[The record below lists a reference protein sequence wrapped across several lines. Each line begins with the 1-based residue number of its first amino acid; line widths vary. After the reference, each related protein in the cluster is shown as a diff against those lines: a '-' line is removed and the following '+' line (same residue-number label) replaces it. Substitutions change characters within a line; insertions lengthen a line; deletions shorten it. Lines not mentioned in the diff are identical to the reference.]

1 MLQEES
7 SILFEGGKKMSLL
20 EERQKRIDE
29 TIALREPDRVP
40 ITATGQCYPVYN
52 AGYTVAEVVYDFSK
66 YAESLIKYL
75 TQYEPDAAGGGI
87 TIPGYGPIMEIIR
100 PKNLVWPGAPDGRIS
115 VNSTQQFIEFP
126 ILQEEDMDFFMED
139 YTGWLLSKG
148 YPAASGLFEPIA
160 KWDFA
165 GQIIETHFNRLIA
178 MLSTPEAKE
187 MMQNIWKA
195 SDMFDEVGKKNME
208 LHEKYLEMGF
218 PVTGGGMAL
227 VPFDAYSDFYRGTLD
242 TMMDMYERPD
252 VIMRFIDRNI
262 EYVLKDITE
271 QAKHAPGKW
280 VFMPLHKGMDT
291 FLTEQQ
297 YKDYYWKYLQRM
309 INHIIDVGMIPYVY
323 TEGPYNSR
331 IKHLTEV
338 PKGKVVYSFEEVDP
352 VYAKQQLGE
361 TACIQG
367 VFPIYL
373 LHYGT
378 KQQVV
383 DEAKRLIDIL
393 APGGG
398 YIFST
403 GAGYD
408 HAKPENVEAM
418 FDTVKTYGKR

>member
-1 MLQEES
+1 
-7 SILFEGGKKMSLL
+7 MSLL
-20 EERQKRIDE
+20 EERQKRIDDA
-29 TIALREPDRVP
+29 IALREPDRVP
-40 ITATGQCYPVYN
+40 ITAAGQCYPVYN
-52 AGYTVAEVVYDFSK
+52 AGYTVADVVYDFDK
-66 YAESLIKYL
+66 YAESIIKYL
-75 TQYEPDAAGGGI
+75 TTYEPDAAGGGI
-87 TIPGYGPIMEIIR
+87 TIPGQGPVYELIR

-115 VNSTQQFIEFP
+115 VNSTQQFIEYP
-126 ILQEEDMDFFMED
+126 VLLEEDMDFFMED

-148 YPAASGLFEPIA
+148 YPAVSGLFEPIA
-160 KWDFA
+160 DWNFA
-165 GQIIETHFNRLIA
+165 SHIVDAYSNRLLG
-178 MLSTPEAKE
+178 MLSTPAARE
-187 MMQNIWKA
+187 MIQAIWKA
-195 SDMFDEVGKKNME
+195 SDMLEELGLKHME
-208 LHEKYLEMGF
+208 LNKKYNEMGF

-227 VPFDAYSDFYRGTLD
+227 TPFDAYSDFYRGTLD
-242 TMMDMYERPD
+242 SMMDLYEHPD
-252 VIMRFIDRNI
+252 VILRFIDRNI
-262 EYVLKDITE
+262 EYVLQSITE
-271 QAKHAPGKW
+271 QSKFAPGKW
-280 VFMPLHKGMDT
+280 VFMPLHKGMDS

-297 YKDYYWKYLQRM
+297 YKDYYWRHLQMM
-309 INHIIDVGMIPYVY
+309 INHIIDVGMVPFVY

-367 VFPIYL
+367 VFPVYL

-378 KQQVV
+378 KQQVI

>member
-1 MLQEES
+1 MT
-7 SILFEGGKKMSLL
+7 LL
-20 EERQKRIDE
+20 EERQGRIDDA
-29 TIALREPDRVP
+29 IALREPDRVP
-40 ITATGQCYPVYN
+40 ITAAGQCYPVYN
-52 AGYTVAEVVYDFSK
+52 AGYTVADAVYDFDK
-66 YAESLIKYL
+66 YADSVIKY
-75 TQYEPDAAGGGI
+75 TAQYEPDAAGGGI
-87 TIPGYGPIMEIIR
+87 TIPGHGPVMELIR
-100 PKNLVWPGAPDGRIS
+100 PKNLVWPGAPDKRIS
-115 VNSTQQFIEFP
+115 VNSTQQFIEYP
-126 ILQEEDMDFFMED
+126 VLLEEDMDLFMKD
-139 YTGWLLSKG
+139 YTGWLITKG
-148 YPAASGLFEPIA
+148 YPAVSGLFEPIA
-160 KWDFA
+160 DWDFG
-165 GQIIETHFNRLIA
+165 GQIVDAYSNRLLA
-178 MLSTPEAKE
+178 MLSAPAARE

-195 SDMFDEVGKKNME
+195 SDMLDELGKKAMALND
-208 LHEKYLEMGF
+208 KFIEMGF

-242 TMMDMYERPD
+242 TMMDLYEHPD

-262 EYVLKDITE
+262 DYVLQSITE
-271 QAKHAPGKW
+271 QAKLAPGKW
-280 VFMPLHKGMDT
+280 VFMPLHKGMDS

-297 YKDYYWKYLQRM
+297 YIDYYWKYLQKM
-309 INHIIDVGMIPYVY
+309 INHIIEVGMIPFVY

-352 VYAKQQLGE
+352 VYAKQQLGDV
-361 TACIQG
+361 ACIQG
-367 VFPIYL
+367 VFPVYL

-378 KQQVV
+378 KRQVV

-403 GAGYD
+403 GAGFD